1 MDPRA
6 ILQRGY
12 AMVTDAQDRLVV
24 DASQVKPDDGLT
36 VHVAK
41 GTLNVRVRSGRPPE
55 SAG

>member
-1 MDPRA
+1 
-6 ILQRGY
+6 
-12 AMVTDAQDRLVV
+12 MVTDAQDRLVV